1 MRYYIDNMKSVK
13 PWETQDEH
21 FKEDENGRWYVEDE
35 EVYDWW
41 IKYDWALTYLQN
53 NLTADELEE
62 EESYM
67 TGDLNEYIWLAEE
80 LQENA

>member
-1 MRYYIDNMKSVK
+1 MRYYIDDMESVK

-21 FKEDENGRWYVEDE
+21 FKEDGNGRWYVEDE

-53 NLTADELEE
+53 NLTTDELEE